1 MSKTKEFVQ
10 QFKTFLKHEM
20 RKFTINYFKN
30 VAEKKK
36 KKKKDLFN
44 KYEIRKFNYFK
55 NLEKNAKI

>member
-30 VAEKKK
+30 VAK

-55 NLEKNAKI
+55 NFAKNAKI